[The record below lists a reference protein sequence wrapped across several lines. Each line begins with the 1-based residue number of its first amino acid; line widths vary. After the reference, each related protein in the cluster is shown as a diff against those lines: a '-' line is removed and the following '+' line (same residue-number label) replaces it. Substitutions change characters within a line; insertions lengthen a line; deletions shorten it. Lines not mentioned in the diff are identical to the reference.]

1 MATNGGIAIRLGN
14 KKNIQ
19 VIEPACNFKRNH
31 YFIEHTESNFKYG
44 VDNFYYNNL
53 KFNKKKFDK
62 LNFSEK
68 KINIFLKKRL
78 EGKIEVN
85 YTGII
90 DLMNAKEAV

>member
-1 MATNGGIAIRLGN
+1 M
-14 KKNIQ
+14 
-19 VIEPACNFKRNH
+19 
-31 YFIEHTESNFKYG
+31 
-44 VDNFYYNNL
+44 

-90 DLMNAKEAV
+90 DLMNANKSKKLFNRNYRNGIKELKKDKKKKIGLIKRLKGLFE